1 MFDCPLNVF
10 KCILSGWMPDE
21 IWSELNSKYKKC
33 FMYTKNSKMV
43 EDIFRDLILKQNQ
56 SADLKTTVGN

>member
-1 MFDCPLNVF
+1 
-10 KCILSGWMPDE
+10 MPDE
-21 IWSELNSKYKKC
+21 IWLEQNSKYKKC

-56 SADLKTTVGN
+56 SADLKTTVSN